1 MVGLD
6 TATVDDNSEDDE
18 PEHSDD
24 LDHSQRKFNW
34 GRAPLVSIQ
43 PVSGI
48 TYLLRI
54 P

>member
-24 LDHSQRKFNW
+24 LDQSQRKFNLE
-34 GRAPLVSIQ
+34 RPLVSIQ
-43 PVSGI
+43 PASSA